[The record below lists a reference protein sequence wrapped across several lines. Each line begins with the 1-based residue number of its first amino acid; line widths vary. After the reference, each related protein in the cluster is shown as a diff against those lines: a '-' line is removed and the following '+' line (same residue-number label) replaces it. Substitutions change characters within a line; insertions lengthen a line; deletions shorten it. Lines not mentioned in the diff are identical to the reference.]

1 MAAPKG
7 FVDAFRKIY
16 PTARAEDIED
26 LWKEISPYGRKG
38 GKGGFLGVDD
48 EDLFKRLQRELK
60 TVNNAIDRIDR
71 KWYHQRDIIDDIEAT
86 QADINN
92 LMNEEEEVL
101 KKITDDKEKERKKA
115 EYDLDIARERLRLAE
130 LEQRKRIDGYNRID
144 RFESD
149 FKNRTN
155 QLRKGVNE
163 IRDGVKQ
170 IGDSVNKLV
179 GPWAKISQA
188 SADYAK
194 NIGLS
199 GKAMDY
205 LRKSSIDLV
214 SNRGI
219 GIKYNTSVEELLGL
233 QQGFTK
239 NVGRQVG
246 LTYNDLETLAAT
258 SKILGN
264 ETTADFMAKFEKFG
278 LSMSDAGDR
287 AGKMFADASKRGIA
301 WENYSKNFLDNIT
314 LAQRYTFRNG
324 TRGLESM
331 ARKATEINLNMS
343 QAASF
348 AEKVNTVE
356 GAIRTGAQLQV
367 LGGPFAQMADP
378 IGMLYESLNDME
390 SLQDRMVQMF
400 GNLGSFNR
408 QTGEVEISA
417 FNRMRIREAARSMGI
432 DEANIFESI
441 NSNARRNEIA
451 NQLRGNNNGLTQEV
465 MDLVKNTGTI
475 RNGVAGVTINGQ
487 FKAANQITN
496 ADQKYLMEISRSESD
511 DVKDIAQRLR
521 GWDDYMQGFTKQKD
535 ATQAQLVESM
545 GIGMGIQR
553 LVGDVGEMKAIMKA
567 LAIGTMG
574 LAVGG
579 AIAGGFG
586 MVKGGSHVV
595 GGLGSALGFRGHRL
609 QHGNGNAAV
618 YNTDAWGRWL
628 DSNGKVASRA
638 RSKAL
643 DKSFAQAVEKTGGE
657 GLTKFEGK
665 GLTTAK
671 AVKAARIS
679 TGVAKGANIAGWA
692 GLAGDLATNYMVSS
706 GKWRKGGTGDYLG
719 NILSGAA
726 EWGGLGGT
734 IGAAAGGIGAPIG
747 AIIGALAGGVNGA
760 FTAGKHR
767 LGREVSE
774 NTGLDLYG
782 NYSYGEL
789 KKIKAALN
797 GEGEIS
803 GKLREKMQMRGDA
816 EMLNKIDSI
825 TKSIISD
832 GAVRTRVVGAQK
844 KAGGG
849 IVQGTDTSGQDNTVV
864 MSNPREMMLNEGQQA
879 QLFNAI
885 STGNFNNIT
894 PRVEPVSV
902 EPPVPPV
909 PQTMKIEFGRLDI
922 NFKADDIKVVDQNG
936 TAKNLDLDID
946 GLRKQIEQS
955 LMLKISEHLERM
967 EHAGRLVP
975 NKGYFYQQK

>member
-1 MAAPKG
+1 MPAPKG
-7 FVDAFRKIY
+7 FIDAFRRIY
-16 PTARAEDIED
+16 PSARPEDIED
-26 LWKEISPYGRKG
+26 LWKEVSPYRGKG
-38 GKGGFLGVDD
+38 GKGGAFLGGDN
-48 EDLFKRLQRELK
+48 EDYLKRLEKDIRNIEAATK
-60 TVNNAIDRIDR
+60 RVED
-71 KWYHQRDIIDDIEAT
+71 KWYHQKDILDDIAEAERDINDLE
-86 QADINN
+86 
-92 LMNEEEEVL
+92 
-101 KKITDDKEKERKKA
+101 KEKERVLSKITDTEEKEKKEA
-115 EYDLDIARERLRLAE
+115 EYKLEIAREKLRLAE
-130 LEQRKRIDGYNRID
+130 LEQRRKIEGYNKID
-144 RFESD
+144 RFEND

-155 QLRKGVNE
+155 QIRKGVNE
-163 IRDGVKQ
+163 IRDGVKK
-170 IGDSVNKLV
+170 IGDSVTRLV

-199 GKAMDY
+199 GKAMDS
-205 LRKSSIDLV
+205 LRRSTIELV

-219 GIKYNTSVEELLGL
+219 GIKYNTSVQELLSL

-239 NVGRQVG
+239 GVGRQVG
-246 LTYNDLETLAAT
+246 LTTGDLETLAAT

-264 ETTADFMAKFEKFG
+264 ETTADFMAKFERFG
-278 LSMSDAGDR
+278 LSMSDAGAR

-331 ARKATEINLNMS
+331 ARKATEINLSMS

-348 AEKVNTVE
+348 AERVNTVE
-356 GAIRTGAQLQV
+356 GSIRTGAQLQV

-390 SLQDRMVQMF
+390 ALQDRMVQMF

-417 FNRMRIREAARSMGI
+417 FNRMRIREAAKSMGI

-451 NQLRGNNNGLTQEV
+451 NQLRGNHNGLTQDV
-465 MDLVKNTGTI
+465 IDLVKNTGTI

-496 ADQKYLMEISRSESD
+496 ADQRYLMEISRSESD

-553 LVGDVGEMKAIMKA
+553 LVGYVGEMHAFMKM

-586 MVKGGSHVV
+586 MIKGGSHIL
-595 GGLGSALGFRGHRL
+595 GGAKNFIKGGKHVATGAGL
-609 QHGNGNAAV
+609 QFANGEAAV
-618 YNTDAWGRWL
+618 YNTNSWGHWL
-628 DSNGKVASRA
+628 DTNGKLASRT

-643 DKSFAQAVEKTGGE
+643 DKSFAEATKASGGKA
-657 GLTKFEGK
+657 LTS
-665 GLTTAK
+665 AK
-671 AVKAARIS
+671 AVKAARVS

-692 GLAGDLATNYMVSS
+692 GLAGDLATDYMVSS
-706 GKWRKGGTGDYLG
+706 GKWRKGGSGDYLG

-734 IGAAAGGIGAPIG
+734 VGAAAGGVGAPIG
-747 AIIGALAGGVNGA
+747 AIIGALIGGVNGA

-767 LGREVSE
+767 LSREVGE
-774 NTGLDLYG
+774 NAGTELYG

-789 KKIKAALN
+789 KKIKAALK

-803 GKLREKMQMRGDA
+803 DKLREKMQMRGDA

-825 TKSIISD
+825 SKSIISD

-864 MSNPREMMLNEGQQA
+864 MSNPREMMLNEAQQA
-879 QLFNAI
+879 TLFNAI
-885 STGNFNNIT
+885 NTGNFANIT

-909 PQTMKIEFGRLDI
+909 PQKMKIEFGTLDI
-922 NFKADDIKVVDQNG
+922 NFKADDIKLIGTNGATKGIEIDVDSL
-936 TAKNLDLDID
+936 K
-946 GLRKQIEQS
+946 KQIEQS
-955 LMLKISEHLERM
+955 IMLTIGEHLERM
-967 EHAGRLVP
+967 DHGGRLVP
-975 NKGYFYQQK
+975 NKGFFYQQK